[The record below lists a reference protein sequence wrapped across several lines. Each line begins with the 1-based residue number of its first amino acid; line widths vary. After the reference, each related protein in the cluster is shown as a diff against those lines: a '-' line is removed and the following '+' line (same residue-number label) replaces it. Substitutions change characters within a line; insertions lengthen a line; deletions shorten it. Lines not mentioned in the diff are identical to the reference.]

1 MQPFV
6 SQQKEGLI
14 SMARVSKSSVSSWGT
29 INIPRIVV
37 TGVGTINP
45 LGLNVKEFWKGLVA
59 GKSAIGPITRFDSS
73 NFRVKV
79 DAEVHGFDATKY
91 MDLKAIDRT
100 SRTIQFAIAAAK
112 EAIQS
117 AGLDMTQEN
126 PERVGVII
134 ATMTEQGYVVWGWE
148 LYQKSGPRRA
158 DPLFITKSTASAA
171 SMHVGMMMGAKG
183 PNSAVNSLCASGADA
198 IGTAMNFIRL
208 GYADVMIAGGSD
220 ASLEPVGMAG
230 IDILGALSHET
241 DPSKACRPF
250 DLNRNGFVYAEG
262 TGLVVLES
270 YEHARRRGASI
281 LAEIAGAGWSF
292 DAHDATAPAPES
304 EAYAMRTA
312 LQNARAKIE
321 EVDYINA
328 HGTSTKMNDACETK
342 AIKMV
347 FGEHAYKIPISSTKS
362 MIGHSITA
370 AGAIETVASILIMNK
385 GVIHPTINYETPDP
399 ECDLD
404 YVPNVARPAQVN
416 VCLKNSFGLG
426 GENCCLVLKRF
437 NE

>member
-1 MQPFV
+1 MN
-6 SQQKEGLI
+6 
-14 SMARVSKSSVSSWGT
+14 SWGT
-29 INIPRIVV
+29 LNVPRVVV
-37 TGVGTINP
+37 TGLGTINP
-45 LGLNVKEFWKGLVA
+45 LGLSVKDFWKGLVA
-59 GKSAIGPITRFDSS
+59 GKSAIGPITHFDSS

-79 DAEVHGFDATKY
+79 DAEVHGFDATNY

-117 AGLDMTQEN
+117 AALDMTREN

-134 ATMTEQGYVVWGWE
+134 STMTEQGYVVWGWE
-148 LYQKSGPRRA
+148 LYLKSGPRRA

-171 SMHVGMMMGAKG
+171 SMHVGMMLGAKG

-230 IDILGALSHET
+230 IDILGALSHEP

-385 GVIHPTINYETPDP
+385 GIIHPTINYETPDP

-426 GENCCLVLKRF
+426 GENCCLVLKRLKG
-437 NE
+437 

>member
-1 MQPFV
+1 MRV
-6 SQQKEGLI
+6 MGTAE
-14 SMARVSKSSVSSWGT
+14 VSKSSVNSWGT
-29 INIPRIVV
+29 TNIPRVVV

-45 LGLNVKEFWKGLVA
+45 LGLSVREFWEGLVA
-59 GKSAIGPITRFDSS
+59 GKSAIGPITHFDASK
-73 NFRVKV
+73 FRVKV
-79 DAEVHGFDATKY
+79 DAEVCGFDATKY
-91 MDLKAIDRT
+91 MDLKVVDRT

-117 AGLDMTQEN
+117 TGLDMTQEN

-134 ATMTEQGYVVWGWE
+134 STMTEQGYVIRGWE
-148 LYQKSGPRRA
+148 LYQRVGPRRA

-171 SMHVGMMMGAKG
+171 SMQVGMMLGAKG
-183 PNSAVNSLCASGADA
+183 PNSSVNSLCASGADA
-198 IGTAMNFIRL
+198 IGTATNFIRL

-230 IDILGALSHET
+230 IDQLGALSHEA

-262 TGLVVLES
+262 AGLVVLES
-270 YEHARRRGASI
+270 HEHAKKRGVLV
-281 LAEIAGAGWSF
+281 LAEVAGAGWSF
-292 DAHDATAPAPES
+292 DAHDATAPAPEA

-312 LQNARAKIE
+312 LQNARVKIE

-328 HGTSTKMNDACETK
+328 HGTSTKLNDVCETK
-342 AIKMV
+342 AIKIV

-370 AGAIETVASILIMNK
+370 AGAIETVAAILVMNK
-385 GVIHPTINYETPDP
+385 GIIHPTINYETPDP
-399 ECDLD
+399 DCDLD

-416 VCLKNSFGLG
+416 VCLKDSFGLG
-426 GENCCLVLKRF
+426 GENCCLVLKRVHG
-437 NE
+437 

>member
-1 MQPFV
+1 
-6 SQQKEGLI
+6 
-14 SMARVSKSSVSSWGT
+14 MARVPKNSMNSWGT
-29 INIPRIVV
+29 INVPRVVV
-37 TGVGTINP
+37 TGLGTINP
-45 LGLNVKEFWKGLVA
+45 LGLSVKEFWEGLVT
-59 GKSAIGPITRFDSS
+59 GKSAIGPITHFDSS

-112 EAIQS
+112 EAVQS
-117 AGLDMTQEN
+117 AALDMTREN
-126 PERVGVII
+126 PERVGVTIS
-134 ATMTEQGYVVWGWE
+134 TMTEQGYVVWGWE
-148 LYQKSGPRRA
+148 LYIKSGPRRA

-171 SMHVGMMMGAKG
+171 SMHVGMMLGAKG
-183 PNSAVNSLCASGADA
+183 PNNAVNSLCASGADA

-230 IDILGALSHET
+230 IDILGALSHEP

-270 YEHARRRGASI
+270 YEHARKRGASI

-312 LQNARAKIE
+312 LQNAGAKVE

-328 HGTSTKMNDACETK
+328 HGTSTKLNDACETK

-370 AGAIETVASILIMNK
+370 AGAIETIAAILIMNK

-426 GENCCLVLKRF
+426 GENCCLVIKHLKG
-437 NE
+437 

>member
-1 MQPFV
+1 MNAAGVP
-6 SQQKEGLI
+6 KN
-14 SMARVSKSSVSSWGT
+14 SMSSWGT
-29 INIPRIVV
+29 INIPRVVV
-37 TGVGTINP
+37 TGLGTINP
-45 LGLNVKEFWKGLVA
+45 LGLSVKDFWEGLVA
-59 GKSAIGPITRFDSS
+59 GKSAIGTITRFDAS

-79 DAEVHGFDATKY
+79 DAEVHGFDATNF

-117 AGLDMTQEN
+117 ASLDMTQEN

-171 SMHVGMMMGAKG
+171 SMHVGMMLGAKG
-183 PNSAVNSLCASGADA
+183 PNNAVNSLCASGADA

-262 TGLVVLES
+262 AGLVVLES
-270 YEHARRRGASI
+270 YEHARRRGAPV
-281 LAEIAGAGWSF
+281 LAETAGAGWSF

-312 LQNARAKIE
+312 LQNAKVTSE

-385 GVIHPTINYETPDP
+385 GIIHPTINYEAPDP

-426 GENCCLVLKRF
+426 GENCCLVLKRL
-437 NE
+437 NG

>member
-1 MQPFV
+1 
-6 SQQKEGLI
+6 
-14 SMARVSKSSVSSWGT
+14 MARVSKNSVNSWGT
-29 INIPRIVV
+29 INIPRVVV
-37 TGVGTINP
+37 TGLGTINP
-45 LGLNVKEFWKGLVA
+45 LGLSVKDFWEGLVA
-59 GKSAIGPITRFDSS
+59 GKSAIGPITRFDAS

-91 MDLKAIDRT
+91 MDLKAVDRT

-117 AGLDMTQEN
+117 AALDMTREN
-126 PERVGVII
+126 PERVGVSIS
-134 ATMTEQGYVVWGWE
+134 TMTEQGYVVRGWE

-171 SMHVGMMMGAKG
+171 SMQVGMMLGAKG

-198 IGTAMNFIRL
+198 IGTAVNFIRL
-208 GYADVMIAGGSD
+208 GYTDVMIAGGSD

-262 TGLVVLES
+262 VGLVVLES
-270 YEHARRRGASI
+270 YEHARKRGASI

-312 LQNARAKIE
+312 LQNARVKSE

-328 HGTSTKMNDACETK
+328 HGTSTKLNDACETK

-347 FGEHAYKIPISSTKS
+347 FGEHAYNIPISSTKS

-416 VCLKNSFGLG
+416 VCLKNSFGVG
-426 GENCCLVLKRF
+426 GENCCLVFKRLKG
-437 NE
+437 

>member
-1 MQPFV
+1 MNT
-6 SQQKEGLI
+6 
-14 SMARVSKSSVSSWGT
+14 ARVPKNSMSSWGT
-29 INIPRIVV
+29 INIPRVVV
-37 TGVGTINP
+37 TGIGTINP
-45 LGLNVKEFWKGLVA
+45 LGLSVKEFWKGLVA
-59 GKSAIGPITRFDSS
+59 GKSAIGPITHFDASK
-73 NFRVKV
+73 FRVKV

-91 MDLKAIDRT
+91 MGLKAIDRT

-126 PERVGVII
+126 SERVGVII
-134 ATMTEQGYVVWGWE
+134 ATMTEQGYVVRGWE
-148 LYQKSGPRRA
+148 LYQKMGPRRA

-171 SMHVGMMMGAKG
+171 SMQVGMMLGAKG

-230 IDILGALSHET
+230 IDILGALSHEP

-370 AGAIETVASILIMNK
+370 AGAIETVAAILIMNK
-385 GVIHPTINYETPDP
+385 GIIHPTINYETPDP

-416 VCLKNSFGLG
+416 VCLKNSFGL
-426 GENCCLVLKRF
+426 
-437 NE
+437 